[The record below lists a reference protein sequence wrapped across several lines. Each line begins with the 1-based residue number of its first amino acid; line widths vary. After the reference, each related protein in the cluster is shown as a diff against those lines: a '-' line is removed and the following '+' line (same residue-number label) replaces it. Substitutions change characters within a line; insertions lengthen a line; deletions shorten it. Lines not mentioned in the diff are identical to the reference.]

1 MSAMDD
7 DELIHNL
14 LAGAKW
20 LKTTAAAA
28 PEYLVAKDAT
38 LNVREIAEAMETAAL
53 RIGRFDADTAQ
64 LRERKNGLRSHA
76 RALSIPTRW
85 QE

>member
-28 PEYLVAKDAT
+28 SEYLVAKDAT

-64 LRERKNGLRSHA
+64 LRERIERLEESR
-76 RALSIPTRW
+76 
-85 QE
+85 